1 MFASFLSTIC
11 GSLLSV
17 CVTALA
23 AFAVTLIFRTSTTTN
38 FAQGSIAAFGCY
50 IVADLL
56 EDCGLPVWIGVFPGM
71 AAGIII
77 GLAIDLL
84 IFRNGRH
91 VNAIGKQIITMGIVS
106 LFFGRHP
113 AHFRDAGKDTVRG
126 VLQYRQG
133 GVSPN
138 ISISAFG
145 GSVIV
150 TKHALICLAISV
162 VVLGALFILLK
173 YSKWGL
179 GVRVTAS
186 NEFTAELMGVDTRK
200 ITAVSWALA
209 GALGVLAAVM
219 YAGGG
224 TTFRPHL

>member
-56 EDCGLPVWIGVFPGM
+56 EDQGLPVWIGVFPGVVV
-71 AAGIII
+71 GIII
-77 GLAIDLL
+77 GLLIDLV

-106 LFFGRHP
+106 LFFGGIPLIFGTPERIP
-113 AHFRDAGKDTVRG
+113 FEAFYNTVEA
-126 VLQYRQG
+126 

-138 ISISAFG
+138 ISIPAFG
-145 GSVIV
+145 GSVII

-173 YSKWGL
+173 YSNGAW
-179 GVRVTAS
+179 AS
-186 NEFTAELMGVDTRK
+186 G
-200 ITAVSWALA
+200 S
-209 GALGVLAAVM
+209 
-219 YAGGG
+219 
-224 TTFRPHL
+224 RPRTSSRRS

>member
-1 MFASFLSTIC
+1 
-11 GSLLSV
+11 
-17 CVTALA
+17 
-23 AFAVTLIFRTSTTTN
+23 
-38 FAQGSIAAFGCY
+38 
-50 IVADLL
+50 
-56 EDCGLPVWIGVFPGM
+56 M
-71 AAGIII
+71 AAGVII
-77 GLAIDLL
+77 GLVIDLV

-91 VNAIGKQIITMGIVS
+91 VNAIGKQIITMGIVRS
-106 LFFGRHP
+106 SSAASPSFSGTPERIPFE
-113 AHFRDAGKDTVRG
+113 AFYNTVKA
-126 VLQYRQG
+126 

-179 GVRVTAS
+179 GVRGNSLERVHGR
-186 NEFTAELMGVDTRK
+186 LMGMDTRK

-209 GALGVLAAVM
+209 
-219 YAGGG
+219 AGPWACW
-224 TTFRPHL
+224 RR